1 MGEQRSLRARN
12 ALVEEN
18 LAFVGY
24 LVNDVWSRA
33 THLSRDE
40 LASAGALGL
49 VMAAETFDES
59 LGVPFGAYARRRILG
74 AIADDM
80 RSADWASRTTR
91 KRIKESLSVQ
101 ESLTSALGRV
111 PSVDELASALGTDRQ
126 SVSEA
131 LADAGRTV
139 TNFDDSAADQIA
151 ADVVSP
157 EEGLLVDE
165 RQRYVLAA
173 VAALPE
179 RMRFIVEQVYFGE
192 RTVGE
197 IASELGMTHSAVSQQ
212 RAEAVRLM
220 RDGLEA
226 HYPDAPVVSEAEPVV
241 HSRIAP
247 ARRGAYVARFG
258 EFVAAQALRTETV
271 GAVPGDDRPVVARLA

>member
-1 MGEQRSLRARN
+1 LRARN
-12 ALVEEN
+12 TLIEEN

-49 VMAAETFDES
+49 VMAAESFDES

-80 RSADWASRTTR
+80 RSADWATRTTR

-101 ESLTSALGRV
+101 ESLTAALGRV

-131 LADAGRTV
+131 LADASRTV
-139 TNFDDSAADQIA
+139 THFDDSIADQVA
-151 ADVVSP
+151 ADVAGP
-157 EEGLLVDE
+157 EEGLMVDE
-165 RQRYVLAA
+165 RRRYVLAA
-173 VAALPE
+173 VTALPE
-179 RMRFIVEQVYFGE
+179 RMRYIVEQVYFGE

-197 IASELGMTHSAVSQQ
+197 IAAELGMTHSAVSQQ

-220 RDGLEA
+220 RDGLEQ
-226 HYPDAPVVSEAEPVV
+226 HYPDAPAASDVEPVV

-247 ARRGAYVARFG
+247 ARRSAYVARFG
-258 EFVAAQALRTETV
+258 EYVATQALRAET
-271 GAVPGDDRPVVARLA
+271 AASLDDGDRAVVARLA